1 MCTAES
7 MGGARVVR
15 ANGAWA
21 VQKEGGCCG
30 LSRPEKGGV
39 HASNEW
45 IYQNYLKL
53 LPRYDPQL
61 YTLTAISAHRAVME
75 FATAF
80 CLLIFLSKVMNHFV
94 YDGVAWN
101 TLEVSRLDEQR
112 FQVAIEVSSHA
123 ELNRLKVRIA

>member
-1 MCTAES
+1 MS
-7 MGGARVVR
+7 WPG
-15 ANGAWA
+15 
-21 VQKEGGCCG
+21 
-30 LSRPEKGGV
+30 KGGV

-45 IYQNYLKL
+45 IYQNYLNCL
-53 LPRYDPQL
+53 ARSAPQL

-75 FATAF
+75 FNSAF
-80 CLLIFLSKVMNHFV
+80 CLLIFLSKVMNYFV

-112 FQVAIEVSSHA
+112 FQVVIEVSSRA

>member
-1 MCTAES
+1 MS
-7 MGGARVVR
+7 WPG
-15 ANGAWA
+15 
-21 VQKEGGCCG
+21 
-30 LSRPEKGGV
+30 KGGV

-75 FATAF
+75 FNSAF

-101 TLEVSRLDEQR
+101 TLEVSKFAEQH
-112 FQVAIEVSSHA
+112 FQVVIEVSSHA
-123 ELNRLKVRIA
+123 ELNKLKVRVA

>member
-1 MCTAES
+1 MS
-7 MGGARVVR
+7 WPG
-15 ANGAWA
+15 
-21 VQKEGGCCG
+21 
-30 LSRPEKGGV
+30 KGGV

-75 FATAF
+75 FNSAF
-80 CLLIFLSKVMNHFV
+80 CLLIFLSKVMNYYV

-112 FQVAIEVSSHA
+112 FQVVIEVSSRA